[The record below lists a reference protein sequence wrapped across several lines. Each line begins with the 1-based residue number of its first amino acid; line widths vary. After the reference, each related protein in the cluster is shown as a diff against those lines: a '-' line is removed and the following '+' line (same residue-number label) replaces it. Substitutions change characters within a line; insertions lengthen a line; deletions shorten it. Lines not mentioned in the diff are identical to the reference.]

1 MQARHKEGGVIRKYT
16 LTGLISQALN
26 DVRERILGIY
36 KDVLEGMFENVRDDI
51 IGNPEFS
58 GRGFH

>member
-1 MQARHKEGGVIRKYT
+1 MRSLITEKYT
-16 LTGLISQALN
+16 LSGLISQALN

>member
-1 MQARHKEGGVIRKYT
+1 MQSLVIKKYT
-16 LTGLISQALN
+16 LTGLISQVLN